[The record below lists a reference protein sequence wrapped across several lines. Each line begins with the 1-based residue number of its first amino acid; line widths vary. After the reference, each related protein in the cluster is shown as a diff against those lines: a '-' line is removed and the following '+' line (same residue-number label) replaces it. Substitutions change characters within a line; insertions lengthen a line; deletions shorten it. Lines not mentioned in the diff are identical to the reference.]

1 MRADM
6 SNNAMYEV
14 PALDMPAA
22 KAQEAMTEVQATPPE
37 VTFWEELWSNP
48 MDFIEWVNTLSPS
61 AAQFWGAVVGVGGG
75 LTAILMGAL
84 FNAFLNRLRDD
95 RLRELEGRAVA
106 AAIRSEL
113 ATMNLS
119 IADLLPIW
127 EEGEDLF
134 SALRKQQAGI
144 PGGVGAP
151 IDATEYAKLP
161 SYQATIFEAYASRL
175 GLLGS
180 DLAGIVTVVYTNYR
194 VRGEIFKQPI
204 EMMAKDLPEHF
215 ARQIEWGK
223 KFCKDCGDI
232 ERFLIEFKN
241 TGKSASLAA
250 EKRLKQQDERKSSQ

>member
-1 MRADM
+1 
-6 SNNAMYEV
+6 
-14 PALDMPAA
+14 
-22 KAQEAMTEVQATPPE
+22 MTEVSTTPPE
-37 VTFWEELWSNP
+37 VTFWEELWSFP

-113 ATMNLS
+113 ATMKLS

-127 EEGEDLF
+127 EEGEDVF
-134 SALRKQQAGI
+134 STVRRQQAGF

-161 SYQATIFEAYASRL
+161 PYQATIFEAYASRL

-180 DLAGIVTVVYTNYR
+180 DLAGVVTVVYTNYR
-194 VRGEIFKQPI
+194 VRSEIFKQPFEI
-204 EMMAKDLPEHF
+204 KARDLPEHF
-215 ARQIEWGK
+215 AQQIKWGK
-223 KFCKDCGDI
+223 KFCEHSGDI
-232 ERFLIEFKN
+232 ERFLIEFEK
-241 TGKSASLAA
+241 TGRSASLAVEAA
-250 EKRLKQQDERKSSQ
+250 EFRRKQQDERKS